1 MATDNIHKLN
11 EMVFRKHID
20 DIINNNELLAFVIK
34 ILNYSN
40 VFNDDSIRYIFLGS
54 LISSDNIVDME
65 SADSALN
72 NLLFIKT
79 HINLFDI
86 NDEIRQEVLKYVDDA
101 IDIINNDKKQFTQL
115 KTI

>member
-1 MATDNIHKLN
+1 MVTDNIHKLN
-11 EMVFRKHID
+11 EMIFRKHID
-20 DIINNNELLAFVIK
+20 NIINNDELLKFIIK

-65 SADSALN
+65 SSDSSLN

-79 HINLFDI
+79 HIDLFDI
-86 NDEIRQEVLKYVDDA
+86 NDEIRQKVLKYVDDS
-101 IDIINNDKKQFTQL
+101 IDIINNDKKQFIHN
-115 KTI
+115 KNI